1 MTHEEICQEADR
13 LSGGNREA
21 RRIIFQALKDK
32 EHAKLVYNKVYK
44 YNENSMWYIDIELDK
59 NQKDTFYFPFG
70 SYATDYLNQLMSI
83 KSKELFI
90 AYEKKIRSGFDCEE
104 KIDPAFNKPSRFFLW
119 NFNECSNFEPAKQL
133 SDEELE
139 EMYNEVSWIWKYIQ
153 NDLETLI
160 DILKRLLYADKDT
173 RKRFATPAYQYIR
186 QLVIKIWR
194 LQDTSSSFLPNNK
207 AMKLYNLSDEDYYA
221 PSDEEIESMIGEI
234 EELSTN
240 TEWLVK
246 LTASQIRFMG
256 YEDKIIENK
265 PTPCEK
271 YDIPSLLFLIPEDF
285 MTLLLDQTKFSF
297 DFCSECNCLYVRTH
311 ENQKYCPAC
320 SPNVANRHRKN
331 NEERYLHK
339 KILDR
344 LLNSNHLEKTDAVY
358 VNFKAESN
366 YYWAIVQGKKPERIK
381 EYSTKIKTKADYKN
395 WLEAKLNEFKHMK

>member
-1 MTHEEICQEADR
+1 MTHEDEDILFKVFGRDC
-13 LSGGNREA
+13 REW
-21 RRIIFQALKDK
+21 
-32 EHAKLVYNKVYK
+32 NKVIRHYRSIEKLTCNKIYK
-44 YNENSMWYIDIELDK
+44 DDQNSMWYIELAD
-59 NQKDTFYFPFG
+59 NEKDSFCFPFG
-70 SYATDYLNQLMSI
+70 FYTTDYLNQLMSI
-83 KSKELFI
+83 KSKETFV
-90 AYEKKIRSGFDCEE
+90 AYEKRMRSGASCKEKVNPTFD
-104 KIDPAFNKPSRFFLW
+104 KKSRFFIW
-119 NFNECSNFEPAKQL
+119 NYNESVNFEPVKRL
-133 SDEELE
+133 TDKELE
-139 EMYNEVSWIWKYIQ
+139 EMYNEVGWIWKYIQ
-153 NDLETLI
+153 NDVEALA

-173 RKRFATPAYQYIR
+173 RKRFATPTYWCVR

-256 YEDKIIENK
+256 YEDIIIDNK

-271 YDIPSLLFLIPEDF
+271 YDIPSLFFLVPEDF
-285 MTLLLDQTKFSF
+285 MLLLLDKTKFSF

>member
-13 LSGGNREA
+13 LSGGNPETWNV
-21 RRIIFQALKDK
+21 IFRGLKDK
-32 EHAKLVYNKVYK
+32 EHSKLIYNKVYK
-44 YNENSMWYIDIELDK
+44 DDENSMWYIELAD
-59 NQKDTFYFPFG
+59 NEKDTFYFPFG
-70 SYATDYLNQLMSI
+70 SYVTDYLNQIMSL

-90 AYEKKIRSGFDCEE
+90 AYEKRIRSGFSCEE
-104 KIDPAFNKPSRFFLW
+104 KIEPAFNKPSRFFLW
-119 NFNECSNFEPAKQL
+119 NYDGFAAFDPANQL
-133 SDEELE
+133 SDKQLE
-139 EMYNEVSWIWKYIQ
+139 EMYNEVSWIWKYIR

-173 RKRFATPAYQYIR
+173 RKRFATPTYCCIR

-194 LQDTSSSFLPNNK
+194 IQKDLKPVDK
-207 AMKLYNLSDEDYYA
+207 KYNRMYTRFDEEKFVKETL
-221 PSDEEIESMIGEI
+221 EEIEDF
-234 EELSTN
+234 STRQ
-240 TEWLVK
+240 EALEGF
-246 LTASQIRFMG
+246 TASQIRFMG
-256 YEDKIIENK
+256 FEDKIIDNK

-271 YDIPSLLFLIPEDF
+271 YDIPNLLFLIPEDF
-285 MTLLLDQTKFSF
+285 MLLLLDKTKFSF

-395 WLEAKLNEFKHMK
+395 WLEIKLNEFKHMK